1 MNTSLQA
8 LSDAGV
14 SIWLDDLSRQR
25 LATGNL
31 AALIADYN
39 VTGVTTNPTIFAAAL
54 ASRDHYTPQLSGLAA
69 AGVDADQAIRTLT
82 TDDVRAACDVLAE
95 VYTATGGRD
104 GRVSIEVDP
113 RLAFDTDATVANAL
127 DLWKTVERP
136 NVMIKIPATE
146 AGLPAI
152 TAVLAQGISV
162 NVTLIFG
169 LPRYRAVIEAYLS
182 GLEQAAANGHD
193 LATIHSVASFFI
205 SRVDTE
211 FDARLTAVGTDEAL
225 ALRGHAAIAN
235 ARLAYGTFTDVFGSD
250 RFAAPR
256 RVGRQPPTSP
266 VGLDRRQGPQLP
278 RHALRHRPRRRRHR
292 QHHAGEDTARL
303 RRPRH
308 LPRRPGQRKHRRRP
322 AGDRRPRPRGHLL
335 RRGHRHPRTRGR
347 GQVHRLLGRTRRHRR
362 TRPARCPLT
371 GRLSPSPTP

>member
-14 SIWLDDLSRQR
+14 AIWLDDLSRQR

-95 VYTATGGRD
+95 VYTATAGRD

-113 RLAFDTDATVANAL
+113 RLAFDTEATVTNAL
-127 DLWKTVERP
+127 DLWKTVDRP

-211 FDARLTAVGTDEAL
+211 FDARLTAVGTEKAL

-235 ARLAYGTFTDVFGSD
+235 ARLAYRTFTDVFGSD
-250 RFAAPR
+250 RFAALAALGGNRQRPLWASTGVKDTSYPDTR
-256 RVGRQPPTSP
+256 YVTDLVAADTVNTMPEKTLLAFADHGTCPGDQVSGNTADDQQVIDDLARVGISYDEVIATLEREGVDKFIASWEELVAT
-266 VGLDRRQGPQLP
+266 VDN
-278 RHALRHRPRRRRHR
+278 ALH
-292 QHHAGEDTARL
+292 DAR
-303 RRPRH
+303 
-308 LPRRPGQRKHRRRP
+308 
-322 AGDRRPRPRGHLL
+322 
-335 RRGHRHPRTRGR
+335 
-347 GQVHRLLGRTRRHRR
+347 
-362 TRPARCPLT
+362 
-371 GRLSPSPTP
+371 

>member
-31 AALIADYN
+31 AALVADYN
-39 VTGVTTNPTIFAAAL
+39 VSGVTTNPTIFAAAL
-54 ASRDHYTPQLSGLAA
+54 ASRDHYTPQLSDLAA
-69 AGVDADQAIRTLT
+69 NGVDADQAIRTMT

-95 VYTATGGRD
+95 VYTTTGGRD

-136 NVMIKIPATE
+136 NAMIKIPATE

-211 FDARLTAVGTDEAL
+211 FDARLTKVGTDEAL
-225 ALRGHAAIAN
+225 ALRGQAAIAN

-250 RFAAPR
+250 RFADLAASGANRQRPLWASTGVKDPSYPDTR
-256 RVGRQPPTSP
+256 YVTDLVAADTVNTMPEKTLLAFADHGTSRGDQVSANTAADQQVIDDLARVGISYDEVIATLEREGVDKFIASWEELVAT
-266 VGLDRRQGPQLP
+266 VDN
-278 RHALRHRPRRRRHR
+278 ALH
-292 QHHAGEDTARL
+292 DAR
-303 RRPRH
+303 
-308 LPRRPGQRKHRRRP
+308 
-322 AGDRRPRPRGHLL
+322 
-335 RRGHRHPRTRGR
+335 
-347 GQVHRLLGRTRRHRR
+347 
-362 TRPARCPLT
+362 
-371 GRLSPSPTP
+371 